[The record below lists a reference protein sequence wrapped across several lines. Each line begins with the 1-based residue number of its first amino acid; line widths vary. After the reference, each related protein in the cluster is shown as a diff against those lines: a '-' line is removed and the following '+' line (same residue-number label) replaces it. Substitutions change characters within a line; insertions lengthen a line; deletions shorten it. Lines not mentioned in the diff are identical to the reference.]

1 MPAAEGVEHIKF
13 TCRRSSL
20 QVGKT
25 STAIVLIS
33 EDTGD
38 LNPFTIK

>member
-1 MPAAEGVEHIKF
+1 MPAAEGVEHN
-13 TCRRSSL
+13 L
-20 QVGKT
+20 HVGDQVGKT
-25 STAIVLIS
+25 STAIVLFS